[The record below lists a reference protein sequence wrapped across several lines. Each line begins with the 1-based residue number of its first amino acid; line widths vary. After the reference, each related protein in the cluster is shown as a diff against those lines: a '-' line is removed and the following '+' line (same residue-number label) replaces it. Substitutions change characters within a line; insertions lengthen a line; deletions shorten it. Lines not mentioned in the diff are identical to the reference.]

1 MQLAD
6 VLLHPAR
13 QEPLGRVLLE
23 ASASALPIVT
33 TQVGGSP
40 EILVGPLAAANLFP
54 VAIVIYVTRLA
65 MNCEKPLSIG
75 FRLSIV
81 RILWSKPTFTYL
93 IRPIEQLIRLKN
105 SVGQTIM
112 AGNTPLGK
120 VIEQPKLRVVVS
132 SPSRWFK
139 KGC

>member
-54 VAIVIYVTRLA
+54 VGHNKQMAERIVQLSGDRDLRHQIGHEQRETALHRFSIEHCEDSLEQAYFYVLDPPDRAIDTL
-65 MNCEKPLSIG
+65 E
-75 FRLSIV
+75 
-81 RILWSKPTFTYL
+81 
-93 IRPIEQLIRLKN
+93 E
-105 SVGQTIM
+105 
-112 AGNTPLGK
+112 
-120 VIEQPKLRVVVS
+120 
-132 SPSRWFK
+132 
-139 KGC
+139 